1 MKAFYRMGGRM
12 GALMLAAA
20 LALVAGQASALT
32 SYPDYVGSTVTYTD
46 VQESTTSGDPEPLW
60 GAPVG
65 SGNQLL
71 FFPPSF
77 SASASG
83 AFGYDHTGSQFQ
95 TRVTGNTPLDTITAV
110 NITEFGDAQLFGS
123 GGTAGTG
130 TYAAMV
136 GFVTVLADTSGPIA
150 PIVIP
155 FNANAEGGFTPSDTL
170 DFVND
175 FGVTI
180 WSATTT
186 VDLSGLN
193 ATEIQISLD
202 NDLYAYSES
211 GTNASIQKKV
221 VDGPGMIISVVPEPG
236 TALLVASGLVILGA
250 RGRRRPLA

>member
-1 MKAFYRMGGRM
+1 M
-12 GALMLAAA
+12 GALALTTALFLAAS
-20 LALVAGQASALT
+20 QASALT
-32 SYPDYVGSTVTYTD
+32 AYPDYVGPNVTYTN

-77 SASASG
+77 IASASG
-83 AFGYDHTGSQFQ
+83 AGGFDHTGSQFQ

-110 NITEFGDAQLFGS
+110 NITEFGDAQIFGA
-123 GGTAGTG
+123 GGTAATG

-136 GFVTVLADTSGPIA
+136 GYVTILADTNGPIA
-150 PIVIP
+150 PIVIG
-155 FNANAEGGFTPSDTL
+155 FNANAELGFTPSDTL

-175 FGVTI
+175 FGVTL

-186 VDLSGLN
+186 IDLTGYD

-202 NDLYAYSES
+202 NDLYAYSEA

-221 VDGPGMIISVVPEPG
+221 VDGPGVIISVVPEPG
-236 TALLVASGLVILGA
+236 TALLVASGLVILGV
-250 RGRRRPLA
+250 RGRRRRDA